1 METAGATELF
11 RAADDCRGFFFQFPI
26 FHRQWGEVACHCHC
40 HLLPTTNYYYVGLS
54 SENRSFDALSRW
66 NGLRN
71 NDSSELKIL
80 IFLGHFENIT
90 DIFLG
95 IVCHVIWYLRWFSH
109 VLAFICKPLQ
119 NVMVKRHIS
128 KGANKETFEMW
139 FLEMRF

>member
-11 RAADDCRGFFFQFPI
+11 WAADDCRGFFFNFPFSI
-26 FHRQWGEVACHCHC
+26 VSGVK
-40 HLLPTTNYYYVGLS
+40 LLAIVIVTSFQQQTIITLVYHQKTGHSTRWADGTGWETTTRVS
-54 SENRSFDALSRW
+54 WRSWF
-66 NGLRN
+66 
-71 NDSSELKIL
+71 
-80 IFLGHFENIT
+80 FLGNFENIT